1 MPRPSLPQKQQAS
14 LNTPMKTI
22 SPARKVSPV
31 HLGLLILLTLSL
43 RHSAVAQTVT
53 DTAPQNTAD
62 SARAAVFETHV
73 RPLLASHC
81 ARCHNADKMTSGIR
95 VDQIAGIPE
104 DRHLALLADIRKQ
117 IDSGA
122 MPPEDEPPLTN
133 EDRSRITSWIDLSIR
148 AAREQGAQKNGAMRR
163 LTIAQYRHSLTELL
177 GIQEDLTD
185 SLPADAVS
193 KDGFTNNAA
202 LMTLSPLQ
210 SEAWFEIAQRAL
222 DQCIVDESAI
232 PVIQTFRMDL
242 GRSINPEPCPD
253 NLILGANSELI
264 PSTDF
269 LVTEL
274 APNKPF
280 PYQPWL
286 MQRSFDFI
294 EGYVG
299 NDTIRQWRH
308 FDGLAHSVFACV
320 RGNPGYPRGA
330 AWETTPD
337 GLLLRP
343 AVPGSEIFGE
353 STTYGPRAN
362 FKISLR
368 ELPHHGNFRITVTA
382 AAVDDGLLL
391 PPDSTIST
399 STDSIRIPLQSG
411 TQTNVRLSQPEIC
424 QISIVGPAAAA
435 GNSLQLQLGTR
446 NFSTKIEGG
455 RPLPEI
461 NVTGDLHVSPILTI
475 QLPAGQ
481 TSILATLSQPQ
492 HACELLVTPLPANH
506 PATLSFLKF
515 QARRPWLGAH
525 MGLRRDCGSTLSQIG
540 QPIEV
545 RSHQLQQY
553 VFSGAV
559 ADFPAPEVEKNNVN
573 YLAGVREIGIR
584 SEYTD
589 GRDLPRLRIQSVQ
602 FEGPYFDSWPPQT
615 HRTIFIDSPLRPSPE
630 VLAQPFTPD
639 SRKLEEPWARQILS
653 QFTTRAFRRP
663 VTENELQLLISV
675 WASAR
680 TRGTDFFQSIK
691 DSLLVVLTSPAF
703 LFIIEDSQGPEP
715 EPLTDHELAAKLAFF
730 LWNSPPDQKLTALA
744 ENGTLRQQLHSEIDR
759 LIDNPNFFRFISEFT
774 PQWLNLD
781 RFDVLSVDE
790 KRFPHLNRTARNRL
804 RLEPSETVAWL
815 IRSDRPVSELV
826 QADYVVADDQVAAY
840 YGLADQSESGF
851 GFHPIPHNGNAGG
864 LLTQAAVLA
873 GLSNGREPNPVKRG
887 ARLARKIIAEP
898 PADPPPN
905 VPQLPESDNSSLT
918 LRQKLE
924 AHRNQPGC
932 AKCHAGIDP
941 WGLPF
946 EQYDASGRK
955 RSDSVDAVSTLP
967 DGATVDSVDSL
978 KQHLATSRL
987 DQITFSFI
995 KHLATWGNGRTLA
1008 WTELEQLQ
1016 SYSQKLT
1023 AEQRTCRRLLHDL
1036 IDSPLFLTK

>member
-1 MPRPSLPQKQQAS
+1 
-14 LNTPMKTI
+14 MKTSAI
-22 SPARKVSPV
+22 RQPSTPTQLGIRLLLSVILVQSAFAQNSPEPPPSDTDRTARTELFDKQV
-31 HLGLLILLTLSL
+31 
-43 RHSAVAQTVT
+43 Q
-53 DTAPQNTAD
+53 
-62 SARAAVFETHV
+62 
-73 RPLLASHC
+73 PLLVRHC
-81 ARCHNADKMTSGIR
+81 TRCHNADKMTSGIR
-95 VDQIAGIPE
+95 VDQLAGVPE
-104 DRHLALLADIRKQ
+104 DRHLALLADIRRQ
-117 IDSGA
+117 IDSA
-122 MPPEDEPPLTN
+122 TMPPEDEPPLSAAERTQIIN
-133 EDRSRITSWIDLSIR
+133 WIDLSLR
-148 AAREQGAQKNGAMRR
+148 AARDQGAQKNGAMRR
-163 LTIAQYRHSLTELL
+163 LTIAQYRNSLQDLL

-222 DQCIVDESAI
+222 DQCIVDESAV

-242 GRSINPEPCPD
+242 GRNINPDPCPD

-264 PSTDF
+264 PSSDF

-274 APNKPF
+274 APHKPF
-280 PYQPWL
+280 RFQPWQ

-308 FDGLAHSVFACV
+308 FEGLAHSVFACV
-320 RGNPGYPRGA
+320 SGNPGYPRGA
-330 AWETTPD
+330 AWETTPA

-343 AVPGSEIFGE
+343 AIPGSEIFGE

-368 ELPHHGNFRITVTA
+368 ELPQQGNFRITVTA

-391 PPDSTIST
+391 PPDTPLSTT
-399 STDSIRIPLQSG
+399 QNSIRIPLPAG
-411 TQTNVRLSQPEIC
+411 IQTALSLDQPEIC
-424 QISIVGPAAAA
+424 QISIIGPAATS
-435 GNSLQLQLGTR
+435 GHNLQLQLGTR
-446 NFSTKIEGG
+446 DFSTKIEGG
-455 RPLPEI
+455 RPLPEL
-461 NVTGDLHVSPILTI
+461 NLTGDLQVSPLLTI
-475 QLPAGQ
+475 RLPAGQ
-481 TSILATLSQPQ
+481 TRITASLSQPMLD
-492 HACELLVTPLPANH
+492 CELLVTPLPPEH
-506 PATLSFLKF
+506 PQTLSFLKF
-515 QARRPWLGAH
+515 EARRPWLGAH
-525 MGLRRDCGSTLSQIG
+525 MGLRRDCGSTLAQIG

-545 RSHQLQQY
+545 RSHQLQHY
-553 VFSGAV
+553 VFNGAI

-602 FEGPYFDSWPPQT
+602 FEGPYFESWPPQT
-615 HRTIFIDSPLRPSPE
+615 HRSIFISSPLRPSPE

-639 SRKLEEPWARQILS
+639 SRKLQEPWARQILA
-653 QFTTRAFRRP
+653 QFTNRAFRRP
-663 VTENELQLLISV
+663 VTENELQLLLSV

-680 TRGTDFFQSIK
+680 TQGADFFSSIK

-703 LFIIEDSQGPEP
+703 LFIIEDSHGPEP

-744 ENGTLRQQLHSEIDR
+744 DNSTLRQQLHSEIDR
-759 LIDNPNFFRFISEFT
+759 LIDDPNFFRFISEFT

-790 KRFPHLNRTARNRL
+790 KRFPHLNRTARSRL
-804 RLEPSETVAWL
+804 RLEPSETLAWL

-851 GFHPIPHNGNAGG
+851 AFQPIPHKGNVGG

-887 ARLARKIIAEP
+887 AWLARKIIAEP

-905 VPQLPESDNSSLT
+905 VPQLPESNDSSLS

-941 WGLPF
+941 WGVPF

-955 RSDSVDAVSTLP
+955 RSETVDAVSTLP
-967 DGATVDSVDSL
+967 DGATVDSVESL
-978 KQHLATSRL
+978 KRHLAADRL

-995 KHLATWGNGRTLA
+995 KHLATWGNGRSLA
-1008 WTELEQLQ
+1008 WTEGEQLQ
-1016 SYSQKLT
+1016 SYAQKLT
-1023 AEQRTCRRLLHDL
+1023 PEQRTCRKLLHDL